1 MGESAFV
8 AQSRRQESTSQT
20 SHRHNNAQVR
30 MSTWSAQSCLDSHLQ
45 DCARNPRQAV
55 LAVETLTDL
64 WGLLGSCF
72 RRNDECWIFA
82 QSRKQEA
89 NPPSFLR
96 RQESTSQTSH
106 RHNNAQVRMST
117 WSAQS
122 CLDSHLQDCA
132 RNPRQ
137 AVLAVE
143 TLTDL
148 WGLLGSCFRRND
160 ECWIFAQISK

>member
-1 MGESAFV
+1 
-8 AQSRRQESTSQT
+8 
-20 SHRHNNAQVR
+20 

-96 RQESTSQTSH
+96 RRLCKKPSPSRVTCGKPLRVWLFFWVPAFETVQKTHHPWSHSHYCPNSPTLLAFQT
-106 RHNNAQVRMST
+106 NT
-117 WSAQS
+117 P
-122 CLDSHLQDCA
+122 CLQKYPIMTVINLQT
-132 RNPRQ
+132 
-137 AVLAVE
+137 LA
-143 TLTDL
+143 
-148 WGLLGSCFRRND
+148 
-160 ECWIFAQISK
+160 